1 MPLWDY
7 SLQIAKVMQCQ
18 RKEMGIF
25 NGELQEI
32 FQAAAIHL
40 SARKELKNKEL
51 SSQQKYW
58 NHQSTRGKKGIP
70 IEVTTFFN
78 TKAKEQA
85 LLWDSWTGS
94 VKTPYVDI
102 LSSEI
107 QWKQMQ
113 VNMLFLHTNGF
124 SASCNPMGKK
134 IFRLSHSSRNLSPG
148 RAG

>member
-51 SSQQKYW
+51 SSQQKYR
-58 NHQSTRGKKGIP
+58 NHQSTRGKKG
-70 IEVTTFFN
+70 
-78 TKAKEQA
+78 
-85 LLWDSWTGS
+85 
-94 VKTPYVDI
+94 
-102 LSSEI
+102 
-107 QWKQMQ
+107 
-113 VNMLFLHTNGF
+113 H
-124 SASCNPMGKK
+124 
-134 IFRLSHSSRNLSPG
+134 
-148 RAG
+148 